1 MSQFKFSVG
10 EPVILQCLDYP
21 HLNGEYTVT
30 HCIHAHEVYP
40 DPEFGQ
46 ALRAEILGYFLD
58 GARLILQDA
67 DGKPATA
74 LWFEGALRKKYQPG
88 DLSFNELLKG
98 IGSPDKQKAKE
109 AEPCA

>member
-46 ALRAEILGYFLD
+46 ALRPEILGYFLD
-58 GARLILQDA
+58 GARLILQDG
-67 DGKPATA
+67 DGNPATA

-88 DLSFNELLKG
+88 ELSFKELLQG
-98 IGSPDKQKAKE
+98 IGSPEQQKAKE

>member
-46 ALRAEILGYFLD
+46 ALRPEILGYFLD
-58 GARLILQDA
+58 GARLILQDG
-67 DGKPATA
+67 DGNPATA

-88 DLSFNELLKG
+88 ELSFKELLQG
-98 IGSPDKQKAKE
+98 IGSPEQQKAKE
-109 AEPCA
+109 AEPCV